1 MKLSVIAAIARNDVI
16 GRDGALPWH
25 LPADLARFKQLT
37 TGHMIVMGR
46 NTWES
51 IGRPLPK
58 RRNVVLSGTL
68 AEASGASIVA
78 SLDAALDAAR
88 AASETNL
95 YVIGGAGVYAETLPQ
110 VKKEWIDTGRAKLVY
125 RDFPT
130 SPVALAV
137 YAAMVARCA
146 PEDRYFSFLEVF
158 FKQQR
163 NWTSSPDPMKALAQL
178 ARLGGMSQADF
189 DACTQNQE
197 LFQGIRERALDGQ
210 MEFEIEST
218 PSFVVNGRV
227 IRGGM
232 SYADFKDVLEGAAK

>member
-1 MKLSVIAAIARNDVI
+1 MTRFSALIAGLA
-16 GRDGALPWH
+16 ALAFAAAAH
-25 LPADLARFKQLT
+25 A
-37 TGHMIVMGR
+37 
-46 NTWES
+46 E
-51 IGRPLPK
+51 PLPTEQAL
-58 RRNVVLSGTL
+58 RDRIMGSP
-68 AEASGASIVA
+68 EAPITIIEYA
-78 SLDAALDAAR
+78 SLTCPHCADFH
-88 AASETNL
+88 
-95 YVIGGAGVYAETLPQ
+95 AETLPQ
-110 VKKEWIDTGRAKLVY
+110 IKKEWIDTGRAKLVY

-232 SYADFKDVLEGAAK
+232 GYADFKDVLEGAAK

>member
-1 MKLSVIAAIARNDVI
+1 MTRFSALIAGLA
-16 GRDGALPWH
+16 ALAFAAAAH
-25 LPADLARFKQLT
+25 A
-37 TGHMIVMGR
+37 
-46 NTWES
+46 E
-51 IGRPLPK
+51 PLPTEQAL
-58 RRNVVLSGTL
+58 RDRIMGSP
-68 AEASGASIVA
+68 EAPITIIEYA
-78 SLDAALDAAR
+78 SLTCPHCADFH
-88 AASETNL
+88 
-95 YVIGGAGVYAETLPQ
+95 AETLPQ
-110 VKKEWIDTGRAKLVY
+110 IKKEWIDTGRAKLVY